1 MSSIDQV
8 GIQIALTQ
16 ARKSFN
22 EGGIPIGCSLLSVNG
37 AILGAGHNQ
46 RIQKSSP
53 TLHGEIAALEDA
65 GRLKA
70 GVYRDATIVI
80 MIMDSI
86 QRSGQL
92 RRRHHLRDETKKSS
106 SPCSMCTGAIL
117 LYKIPRVVIGENKTF
132 SMGGEDLLR
141 SHGVEVVVLDNEEC
155 KELMAKFIS
164 EKPEEWNEDI
174 GEE

>member
-1 MSSIDQV
+1 
-8 GIQIALTQ
+8 
-16 ARKSFN
+16 
-22 EGGIPIGCSLLSVNG
+22 
-37 AILGAGHNQ
+37 
-46 RIQKSSP
+46 
-53 TLHGEIAALEDA
+53 
-65 GRLKA
+65 
-70 GVYRDATIVI
+70 

-92 RRRHHLRDETKKSS
+92 RRGHHLRGETKKSF

-155 KELMAKFIS
+155 KKLMAKFIS
-164 EKPEEWNEDI
+164 EKPEVRASWINTNQHLSFYF
-174 GEE
+174 